1 MKIKETNKKD
11 KKGFTMVEVLIVVAI
26 IAVLA
31 ITIIPMVSNY
41 IQKGKDEYNEKLK
54 NQLLVSG
61 KEYYTNNKV
70 KLPVKNYLGVY
81 KNNKDYSYVT
91 LPEIQ
96 SENYVS
102 KDFVDADKRECSKSY
117 VYVRQNDDGKDY
129 EWHACLICSGEDGKT
144 INYSKGDPTCEIV
157 DWGDTKSPTC
167 DENANFGGERNNN
180 NKVFNPKEVYLKDL
194 ADKYNDTKEGK
205 LAGIEIKNKTTNE
218 VFYVKAN
225 SNSIKANEGIE
236 LMSKI
241 TATFKEKQ
249 KKEGEYEISIY
260 DTAGRK
266 SENSCASFI
275 IDKTAPTCNLKEY
288 QDKDKKTLTLNTSS
302 QEKIYNDE
310 YFKTIISMTNY
321 SGNVTYIDQNG
332 NEVEP
337 GKSYEYDLKANNG
350 KDGMYYGNVMDE
362 AGNIGECEK
371 NVKIKMFPGE
381 SPYCSIPPFNDTKWY
396 SPSGTNK
403 SKTLYAECYVAG
415 GVNAT
420 IDKDKIVLEK
430 TSGTIIKE
438 EDTAG
443 NTDSENKVRFKITYK
458 PDANQYYKD
467 EHVVIQPGL
476 VTDSIGTTNT
486 EFKSS
491 NIKVDSIKPTIK
503 YEPLTTKQSDGWYKS
518 PFELKMS
525 CSDNSQSGVKTFKV
539 GKGKSATET
548 VTTTNYTIRKT
559 QKTAAKPVTWTTS
572 CTDNAGNSNSDSKNY
587 YVRIYSANKVCGVK
601 RYKSCRNKACGVSY
615 YKTCRTSACGCQTRN
630 RCKACGCAKYTSW
643 KLSSS
648 RKKCSRCV
656 GSGLGTMPSTG
667 CKSSK
672 STYKKTTCTSY
683 TQIKCTT
690 GVAGGQYTFKAC
702 HTQKTYTRSCST
714 YKRCSSCSCA
724 TYYSCANKACGVVYK
739 TCRTSA
745 CGVESYKSCWHY

>member
-11 KKGFTMVEVLIVVAI
+11 KKGFTMIEILIVVAI

-167 DENANFGGERNNN
+167 SEDANFVGERNNN

-194 ADKYNDTKEGK
+194 ADQYNDTKEGK

-225 SNSIKANEGIE
+225 SNSIKANEGID

-249 KKEGEYEISIY
+249 KKEGEYEIRVY

-266 SENSCASFI
+266 SEKSCANFI
-275 IDKTAPTCNLKEY
+275 IDETEPSCTMDSYYDNSVNKKYLELTTYDDDRRKDDVEGKE
-288 QDKDKKTLTLNTSS
+288 
-302 QEKIYNDE
+302 I
-310 YFKTIISMTNY
+310 FKTIISKNNY
-321 SGNVTYIDQNG
+321 SENVEYIASKGTNI
-332 NEVEP
+332 NP
-337 GKSYEYDLKANNG
+337 GKSYTSDVTGEIG
-350 KDGMYYGNVMDE
+350 EYYGHVMDE
-362 AGNIGECEK
+362 AGNIGTCKQKVDMIAGEDPTCL
-371 NVKIKMFPGE
+371 IKDAP
-381 SPYCSIPPFNDTKWY
+381 DTNWY
-396 SPSGTNK
+396 TPNNLKYS
-403 SKTLYAECYVAG
+403 SKTMDVECYVAEADK
-415 GVNAT
+415 AT
-420 IDKDKIVLEK
+420 IDPNQITLHK
-430 TSGTIIKE
+430 TSGTLTKAVVKS
-438 EDTAG
+438 D
-443 NTDSENKVRFKITYK
+443 DSKNKVKYTITYK
-458 PDANQYYKD
+458 PKKDQYFTD
-467 EHVVIQPGL
+467 EQVVIGAGF
-476 VTDSIGTTNT
+476 VTDSIGKTNKST
-486 EFKSS
+486 SS
-491 NIKVDSIKPTIK
+491 NPIKVDSIMPKITFDPQTAK
-503 YEPLTTKQSDGWYKS
+503 ESGGWYKA
-518 PFELKMS
+518 PFRLNIS
-525 CSDNSQSGVKTFKV
+525 CSDSQSGVQDKTFKV
-539 GKGKSATET
+539 NGNLSSKNPASITWNSGANPK
-548 VTTTNYTIRKT
+548 
-559 QKTAAKPVTWTTS
+559 TWTAE
-572 CTDNAGNSNSDSKNY
+572 CKDVAGNSNKDSQPYKIKENTP
-587 YVRIYSANKVCGVK
+587 AKVCGVK

-648 RKKCSRCV
+648 SKKCSKCV

-702 HTQKTYTRSCST
+702 ETQKKYTRSCST
-714 YKRCSSCSCA
+714 YKRCSSCSCD
-724 TYYSCANKACGVVYK
+724 TYYSCANKACGTVYNS
-739 TCRTSA
+739 CRTSA
-745 CGVESYKSCWHY
+745 CGVESYETCYHF

>member
-11 KKGFTMVEVLIVVAI
+11 KKGFTMIEILIVVAI

-31 ITIIPMVSNY
+31 ITIIPMISNY
-41 IQKGKDEYNEKLK
+41 IQKGKDDYNAKLK

-70 KLPVKNYLGVY
+70 KLPVKNYLGAY
-81 KNNKDYSYVT
+81 KNGKDYSYVT

-129 EWHACLICSGEDGKT
+129 EWHACLICSGEDGET
-144 INYSKGDPTCEIV
+144 INYSEGDPTCKIV

-167 DENANFGGERNNN
+167 SEDANFVGERKNN
-180 NKVFNPKEVYLKDL
+180 NKVFNPNKVYLQKLD
-194 ADKYNDTKEGK
+194 DKYNDTKEGK
-205 LAGIEIKNKTTNE
+205 LAGIEIKNKTTDK
-218 VFYVKAN
+218 VFYVEAN
-225 SNSIKANEGIE
+225 SNSIGDNQDIE

-241 TATFKEKQ
+241 TATFKEK
-249 KKEGEYEISIY
+249 EGEYEISVY
-260 DTAGRK
+260 DTAGHK

-275 IDKTAPTCNLKEY
+275 IDETAPSCKMDSY
-288 QDKDKKTLTLNTSS
+288 
-302 QEKIYNDE
+302 YNDSE
-310 YFKTIISMTNY
+310 NKKYLRLTTDANDRRKDDVEGKEIFKTIISTNNSESEDNIDKNGQTINPGAFY
-321 SGNVTYIDQNG
+321 NYDVT
-332 NEVEP
+332 
-337 GKSYEYDLKANNG
+337 GKIG
-350 KDGMYYGNVMDE
+350 KYYGHVMDE
-362 AGNIGECEK
+362 AGNIGTCNQK
-371 NVKIKMFPGE
+371 VDMILGE
-381 SPYCSIPPFNDTKWY
+381 DPTCFMDDTKDTNWY
-396 SPSGTNK
+396 TPNNQKYS
-403 SKTLYAECYVAG
+403 SKTMSVVCYVAG
-415 GVNAT
+415 GENAK
-420 IDKDKIVLEK
+420 IDTNKITHLYTDGGTLTKAKVD
-430 TSGTIIKE
+430 SG
-438 EDTAG
+438 
-443 NTDSENKVRFKITYK
+443 DSKNKVMYKITYTPK
-458 PDANQYYKD
+458 KDQYFID
-467 EHVVIQPGL
+467 EKVVIGAGF
-476 VTDSIGTTNT
+476 VTDSKGKTNKGT
-486 EFKSS
+486 ES
-491 NIKVDSIKPTIK
+491 NLIRVDSIEPKIK
-503 YEPLTTKQSDGWYKS
+503 FDPQTAKESGGWYKA
-518 PFELKMS
+518 PFRLNIS
-525 CSDNSQSGVKTFKV
+525 CSDSQSGVQDKTFKV
-539 GKGKSATET
+539 NGNLSSKNPASITWNSGANPK
-548 VTTTNYTIRKT
+548 
-559 QKTAAKPVTWTTS
+559 TWTAE
-572 CTDNAGNSNSDSKNY
+572 CKDVAGNSKKDSQPYKIKENTP
-587 YVRIYSANKVCGVK
+587 AKVCGVK

-648 RKKCSRCV
+648 SKKCSRCV

-667 CKSSK
+667 CKSSS

-702 HTQKTYTRSCST
+702 HTQKKYTRSCST

-724 TYYSCANKACGVVYK
+724 TYYSCANKACGTVYK